1 MKMGMSLEDRRLR
14 KPVRRS
20 IFGQVVI
27 CVGSGCAFNFG
38 LSVPVV
44 AQSSAIAH
52 RSLPSPFSPLL
63 KARSHPETKF
73 SGSGVEPWTA
83 HATSKIDRL
92 AQITSVNQL
101 SDVQPTDW
109 AYQALQ
115 SLIERY
121 GCVAGYPD
129 GTFRGNRAMTRYEF
143 AAGLNACL
151 DALTGLNLVNVT
163 DEGDLA
169 TITRLQEEFAA
180 ELATLGGR
188 LNALEARTDELEA
201 QQFSTTTKLIG
212 FASVTL
218 HGRTA
223 NDGDTSPRDGTPET
237 PDPGTNPSLLNLNY
251 LILNTQFNPSS
262 LLQIGL
268 LNIDGSTAP
277 RLTNDVRL
285 GNDFFGSTNG
295 FILSDLNYRFLIGS
309 KLAGFVG
316 TEDVNAITAFR
327 GPNRIESS
335 IVGPLSFFAQRNPIL
350 TIGFGRGG
358 LGFDWQFAK
367 RASLQAVYST
377 NIPGF
382 FVSDNGTKGHNT
394 TAVQLALTPIDPLD
408 ITVYYINDYS
418 SDGNLLSFVGDAQ
431 LTANNPQLG
440 KSAPLETNAV
450 GTTLTWQVLPKLTLG
465 GWFGYTNSSI
475 PDESGSVETTNYMV
489 FLNLLDLFGAGNVG
503 GLYVGQP
510 PKIVHSDL
518 PEGNNIPDFFDTGR
532 GGSGGQ
538 PGTTT
543 HVEAFY
549 RWQVSDNVSI
559 TPGVIVIFEP
569 GHTPDSD
576 TLAIGAIRT
585 TFAF

>member
-1 MKMGMSLEDRRLR
+1 MGIEIQQRQFGKLVWRSLFPQAILLLGR
-14 KPVRRS
+14 
-20 IFGQVVI
+20 
-27 CVGSGCAFNFG
+27 GCALNLGFG
-38 LSVPVV
+38 V
-44 AQSSAIAH
+44 AAIAE
-52 RSLPSPFSPLL
+52 SLPKALL
-63 KARSHPETKF
+63 ELETSSSGLEKVRSHAQPEHF
-73 SGSGVEPWTA
+73 LSGVEPLTTT
-83 HATSKIDRL
+83 ATSGLDRW
-92 AQITSVNQL
+92 AQIPSVNQL

-115 SLIERY
+115 SLVERY

-151 DALTGLNLVNVT
+151 DALIGIERVNFT
-163 DEGDLA
+163 EDGDLA

-180 ELATLGGR
+180 ELASLRGR
-188 LNALEARTDELEA
+188 VDALAARTDELEA
-201 QQFSTTTKLIG
+201 QQFSTTTKLMG
-212 FASVTL
+212 FAGVTL

-223 NDGDTSPRDGTPET
+223 NEGDISLRDGTPET
-237 PDPGTNPSLLNLNY
+237 PDPGTNPSLLALNY

-277 RLTNDVRL
+277 RLSNDVRL
-285 GNDFFGSTNG
+285 GTDFFGSTDG
-295 FILSDLNYRFLIGS
+295 FLLSDLNYRFLLGS
-309 KLAGFVG
+309 KFAGIVG
-316 TEDVNAITAFR
+316 TENVNAISAFR
-327 GPNRIESS
+327 GPNRIEGS
-335 IVGPLSFFAQRNPIL
+335 ITGPLSFFAQRNPIL
-350 TIGFGRGG
+350 NIGFGRGG

-394 TAVQLALTPIDPLD
+394 TAVQLALSPIDPVD

-418 SDGNLLSFVGDAQ
+418 PDGNLLSFVGDEQ
-431 LTANNPQLG
+431 LTANNPQRG

-475 PDESGSVETTNYMV
+475 PDESGNVETTNYMV
-489 FLNLLDLFGAGNVG
+489 FLNLLDLFGTGNVG

-532 GGSGGQ
+532 ARSGGQ

-549 RWQVSDNVSI
+549 RWQVSDNISI

>member
-1 MKMGMSLEDRRLR
+1 LKIWCAANRYRTRGVARAIVPILTISSGLTVPGM
-14 KPVRRS
+14 
-20 IFGQVVI
+20 
-27 CVGSGCAFNFG
+27 
-38 LSVPVV
+38 
-44 AQSSAIAH
+44 AQSSEE
-52 RSLPSPFSPLL
+52 SSQQTLS
-63 KARSHPETKF
+63 KF
-73 SGSGVEPWTA
+73 SHSPIAEISDRRKRDKISVSGVELLAGEGMPNV
-83 HATSKIDRL
+83 DRL
-92 AQITSVNQL
+92 AQIPSVNQL
-101 SDVQPTDW
+101 SDVRPTDW

-115 SLIERY
+115 SLVERY

-129 GTFRGNRAMTRYEF
+129 GTYRGDRAITRYEF

-151 DALTGLNLVNVT
+151 DALTALNGVEDME
-163 DEGDLA
+163 DEDLA
-169 TITRLQEEFAA
+169 TFTRLQEEFAT

-188 LNALEARTDELEA
+188 VDALEARTAELEA
-201 QQFSTTTKLIG
+201 QEFSTTTKLIG

-218 HGRTA
+218 HGRTT
-223 NDGDTSPRDGTPET
+223 NEGDISPRDGTPET
-237 PDPGTNPSLLNLNY
+237 SDPGTNPSLLNLNY
-251 LILNTQFNPSS
+251 LILNTQFNPNS

-295 FILSDLNYRFLIGS
+295 FLLSDLNYRFLIGN
-309 KLAGFVG
+309 KFAGFFG
-316 TEDVNAITAFR
+316 TENVNAISAFR

-335 IVGPLSFFAQRNPIL
+335 ITGPLSFFAQRNPIL
-350 TIGFGRGG
+350 NIGFGRGG

-382 FVSDNGTKGHNT
+382 FVSDDGTEGHNT

-418 SDGNLLSFVGDAQ
+418 PDGSLLSFVGDEQ
-431 LTANNPQLG
+431 LTADNPQLDE
-440 KSAPLETNAV
+440 SAPLQTNAV
-450 GTTLTWQVLPKLTLG
+450 GTTLTWQVFPKLTLG

-475 PDESGSVETTNYMV
+475 PDESGNVETTNYMV
-489 FLNLLDLFGAGNVG
+489 FLNLLDLFGDGNVG

-518 PEGNNIPDFFDTGR
+518 PDGNNIPDFFDTGR
-532 GGSGGQ
+532 GEAGGQ

-549 RWQVSDNVSI
+549 RWQVSDNISI